1 MTDRRYIGPDV
12 SIITPAFNAARFI
25 AETIKSV
32 KAQTYASWEMI
43 IVDDC
48 SRDDTPALIQA
59 FTNEDERIHL
69 IRQPRNGGPALARD
83 AAIRAARGRYIAF
96 LDSDD
101 LWLPQKLECQLE
113 FMRRNN
119 CILTYTRYRRISEN
133 GENIGRLISVPST
146 LNYNQLLRNTA
157 IATSTVIIDRER
169 SGPFRMTQTYYDDYA
184 LWLALLKRGITA
196 HGLQKDLMRYRI
208 VSKSVSR
215 HKLNSAKWV
224 WRTYREI
231 EGLALPYATW
241 CFLNYA
247 WRAYRKYSS
256 F

>member
-1 MTDRRYIGPDV
+1 MTNRRHTGPDV

-32 KAQTYASWEMI
+32 KSQTCESWEMI

-48 SRDDTPALIQA
+48 SRDDTLDLVQA
-59 FTNEDERIHL
+59 FATEDTRIHL
-69 IRQPRNGGPALARD
+69 IRQTRNGGPALARD

-101 LWLPQKLECQLE
+101 LWLPDKLERQLE
-113 FMRRNN
+113 FMRRSNYVF
-119 CILTYTRYRRISEN
+119 TYTCYRRISEN
-133 GENIGRLISVPST
+133 GETCGRTISVPEK
-146 LNYNQLLRNTA
+146 LNYHQLLRNTA
-157 IATSTVIIDRER
+157 IATSTVLIDREGT
-169 SGPFRMTQTYYDDYA
+169 GPFKMIRTYYDDYA
-184 LWLALLKRGITA
+184 LWLTLLKRGITA
-196 HGLQKDLMRYRI
+196 HGLQEDLMRYRI
-208 VSKSVSR
+208 VRKSVSR

-224 WRTYREI
+224 WRTYRDV
-231 EGLALPYATW
+231 EGLAFPYATW

-247 WRAYRKYSS
+247 WRAYRKYAS